1 MEINL
6 YEHNQK
12 AYDKMKNMI
21 KEREKCCIIHPTGT
35 GKSYIALKW
44 LNENKNKKSLLV
56 TSSLSIISQIEKTIR
71 ENNMTLGKD
80 FPNLEIITYRKL
92 MNDPN
97 RNYDLIVL
105 DEFHRAGAPKWGE
118 GVKELLKNNKT
129 ANVLGL
135 SATPVRYLDSKRD
148 MSEELFEGNV
158 ASHITL
164 PYAIAMGILP
174 PPIYINA
181 IYSFKEDLENLENKI
196 AKIKDKEEKK
206 ELEKELKKARRL
218 IEQAENLPEIF
229 EKYLKKK
236 DSKCLVFTRDIKHLK
251 EMVKECPNWFYK
263 INKDLDINYIHSEED
278 EEMNKY
284 ILDRFHYLK
293 NDKLKLL
300 FSIGMLNEGVH
311 VEDIDAVIMLRPTSS
326 PILYMQ
332 QLGRGLTTGKNKKP
346 LIFDI
351 VNNIKCLKDIELLR
365 ETVIKVM
372 KKNNKT
378 KEEIDQKVKAFK
390 IIDDYKEIT
399 KLIEELD
406 IKATY
411 GWDEI
416 FEIVKKFKEENDR
429 FPTQKEPGGQWLSRQ
444 RHAYTKNTLSE
455 DRIKKLDSL
464 GDWNPDY
471 NKILDEQWD
480 ENFEIVKK
488 FKEEKSRF
496 PTQKESGGQW
506 LNTQKTA
513 YKKGKLSEDRIKKL
527 DGLGD
532 WNPNQGKNQ
541 DDMWEENY
549 EIVKRFK
556 EENKRFPTQKEPGG
570 NWLHTQRTAYKNGKL
585 SKDRIKKL
593 DSLGEWHSPNDTKW
607 DENYEIVKKFK
618 EEKSRFPTQKEPGG
632 QWLHTQRQAYKN
644 GKLSEDRIKKLDSL
658 GNWNPNYDEILD
670 EQWEENYEIVKKFKE
685 ENDRFPTPKK
695 LGGQWLINQRRTYKK
710 GKLSEDRI
718 KKLDS
723 LGNWKSARKK
733 VVNVHNLKEKDNI
746 KKPKQ

>member
-71 ENNMTLGKD
+71 ENNMTLEKD

-97 RNYDLIVL
+97 KNYDLIVL

-118 GVKELLKNNKT
+118 GVRKLLKNNNT

-164 PYAIAMGILP
+164 PYAIAMGILS

-236 DSKCLVFTRDIKHLK
+236 DSKCLVFTKDIKHLK
-251 EMVKECPNWFYK
+251 EMIKECPNWFYK

-300 FSIGMLNEGVH
+300 FSVGMLNEGVH

-378 KEEIDQKVKAFK
+378 KEEIDQMVKTFK
-390 IIDDYKEIT
+390 IIDDYKEVT

-411 GWDEI
+411 GWDENY
-416 FEIVKKFKEENDR
+416 EIVKKFKEEKGR
-429 FPTQKEPGGQWLSRQ
+429 FPSQKEPGGNWLYNQ
-444 RHAYTKNTLSE
+444 RKAYKNSKLSK

-464 GDWNPDY
+464 GEWHSPNDT
-471 NKILDEQWD
+471 KWD
-480 ENFEIVKK
+480 ENYEIVKK
-488 FKEEKSRF
+488 FKEEKGRF

-532 WNPNQGKNQ
+532 WNPNQGKTH
-541 DDMWEENY
+541 DDMWEENF
-549 EIVKRFK
+549 EK
-556 EENKRFPTQKEPGG
+556 
-570 NWLHTQRTAYKNGKL
+570 
-585 SKDRIKKL
+585 
-593 DSLGEWHSPNDTKW
+593 
-607 DENYEIVKKFK
+607 VKKFK
-618 EEKSRFPTQKEPGG
+618 KENNNSFPLQSTKEG
-632 QWLHTQRQAYKN
+632 QWLINQRRAYKN
-644 GKLSEDRIKKLDSL
+644 EKLSEDRIKKLDSL
-658 GNWNPNYDEILD
+658 GNWHSLNDTKWD
-670 EQWEENYEIVKKFKE
+670 ENYEIIKKFKE
-685 ENDRFPTPKK
+685 ENKRFPTKSEP
-695 LGGQWLINQRRTYKK
+695 GGQWLINQRKVYKK

>member
-71 ENNMTLGKD
+71 ENNMTLEKD

-97 RNYDLIVL
+97 KNYDLIVL

-148 MSEELFEGNV
+148 MSEELFDGNV

-164 PYAIAMGILP
+164 PYAIAMGILS

-236 DSKCLVFTRDIKHLK
+236 DSKCLVFTKDIKHLK
-251 EMVKECPNWFYK
+251 EMIKECPNWFYK

-300 FSIGMLNEGVH
+300 FSVGMLNEGVH

-411 GWDEI
+411 GWDE
-416 FEIVKKFKEENDR
+416 N
-429 FPTQKEPGGQWLSRQ
+429 
-444 RHAYTKNTLSE
+444 Y
-455 DRIKKLDSL
+455 
-464 GDWNPDY
+464 
-471 NKILDEQWD
+471 
-480 ENFEIVKK
+480 EIVKK
-488 FKEEKSRF
+488 FKEEKGRF

-532 WNPNQGKNQ
+532 WNPAQGKTH

-556 EENKRFPTQKEPGG
+556 KENKRFPTQKEPGG
-570 NWLHTQRTAYKNGKL
+570 PWLNNQRKAYKNGKL

-632 QWLHTQRQAYKN
+632 NWLHTQRQAYQK

-658 GNWNPNYDEILD
+658 GDWNPNYDEILD
-670 EQWEENYEIVKKFKE
+670 EQWEENFEIVKKFKE
-685 ENDRFPTPKK
+685 ENDRFPTQKE

>member
-71 ENNMTLGKD
+71 ENNMTLEKD

-97 RNYDLIVL
+97 KNYDLIVL

-118 GVKELLKNNKT
+118 GVRKLLKNNKT

-251 EMVKECPNWFYK
+251 EMIKECPNWFYK

-300 FSIGMLNEGVH
+300 FSVGMLNEGVH

-411 GWDEI
+411 GWDENY
-416 FEIVKKFKEENDR
+416 EIVKKIKEEKGR
-429 FPTQKEPGGQWLSRQ
+429 FPSQKEPGGNWLYNQ
-444 RHAYTKNTLSE
+444 RKAYKNGKLSK

-464 GDWNPDY
+464 GEWHSPNDTKW
-471 NKILDEQWD
+471 E
-480 ENFEIVKK
+480 ENYEIVKK
-488 FKEEKSRF
+488 FKEEKGRF

-527 DGLGD
+527 DSLGD
-532 WNPNQGKNQ
+532 WNPAQGKTH
-541 DDMWEENY
+541 DDMWKENF
-549 EIVKRFK
+549 EK
-556 EENKRFPTQKEPGG
+556 
-570 NWLHTQRTAYKNGKL
+570 
-585 SKDRIKKL
+585 
-593 DSLGEWHSPNDTKW
+593 
-607 DENYEIVKKFK
+607 VKKFK
-618 EEKSRFPTQKEPGG
+618 KENNNSFPPQSTKEG
-632 QWLHTQRQAYKN
+632 QWLINQRRAYKN
-644 GKLSEDRIKKLDSL
+644 EKLSEDRIKKLDSL
-658 GNWNPNYDEILD
+658 GNWHSLNDTKWD
-670 EQWEENYEIVKKFKE
+670 ENYEIIKKFKE
-685 ENDRFPTPKK
+685 ENKRFPTKSEP
-695 LGGQWLINQRRTYKK
+695 GGQWLINQRKVYKK